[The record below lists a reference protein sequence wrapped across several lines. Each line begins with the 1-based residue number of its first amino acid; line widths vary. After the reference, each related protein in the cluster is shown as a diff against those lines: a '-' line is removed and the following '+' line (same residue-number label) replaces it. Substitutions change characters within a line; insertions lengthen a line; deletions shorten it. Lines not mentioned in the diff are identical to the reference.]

1 VAEVLHEPVAAL
13 VVIAAVMLTAVP
25 RAARADIPVMVAEE
39 PLTVA
44 ALTGNRAPVVLAAVD
59 LLVVLIGRKVAVGV

>member
-1 VAEVLHEPVAAL
+1 M
-13 VVIAAVMLTAVP
+13 VIAAVMLTAVP

-39 PLTVA
+39 PLTVV